1 MLKKIILAAVLLLIA
16 GNAFAAE
23 KKTYIVAT
31 NPNWPPMEFLTPD
44 KEFTGYEV
52 DLVNAIAEEM
62 GFNVEWKNVQWDGL
76 FAGLDAGRFD
86 VVAGSVTITEERKK
100 VMEFSDPF
108 YQCKQAVI
116 LQSDSD
122 AKSPED
128 LKGKTL
134 GAQVSTTGHF
144 AIQAMEGVADK
155 SYDSLP
161 LAVEAA
167 YSGRIDGVVCDE
179 PTAASFVLMNET
191 YAGKLKIAFIIED
204 AEVEEYGI
212 VFKKGNTEL
221 LELFNE
227 GLKRVREK
235 GIEAKLMQKWFGEAR

>member
-1 MLKKIILAAVLLLIA
+1 MLRRVVLAVLLALLLA
-16 GNAFAAE
+16 GNAVAAE
-23 KKTYIVAT
+23 KTYIVAT
-31 NPNWPPMEFLTPD
+31 NPNWPPMEFLTPE

-52 DLVNAIAEEM
+52 ELVNAIAEEM
-62 GFNVEWKNVQWDGL
+62 GFKVEWKNVQWDGL
-76 FAGLDAGRFD
+76 FAGLDTGRFD
-86 VVAGSVTITEERKK
+86 VVAGSVTITDERRQA
-100 VMEFSDPF
+100 MEFSDPF

-116 LQSDSD
+116 LHKDDD
-122 AKSPED
+122 AESTAD

-144 AIQAMEGVADK
+144 AIQNMEGVADK
-155 SYDSLP
+155 SFDSLP

-204 AEVEEYGI
+204 AKVEEYGI

-221 LELFNE
+221 RDIFNE

-235 GIEAKLMQKWFGEAR
+235 GIEAELMKKWFGEAR